1 MQGIR
6 DLIVKVAADMRVKHI
21 VGSEDVTNTVYA
33 LCALH
38 GSRNAKITNSNMT
51 SLVVQWAKCGNDE
64 DAGLK
69 LEQMQNTKPPITAS
83 SLNHLDSIQKDVT
96 YLGLHDTQ
104 NLETNYE
111 VVRIM
116 NN

>member
-1 MQGIR
+1 M
-6 DLIVKVAADMRVKHI
+6 KVAADMKAKNT
-21 VGSEDVTNTVYA
+21 VGSEDVTGTVYA
-33 LCALH
+33 LCVLH

-69 LEQMQNTKPPITAS
+69 EDQMQKTKPPISAF
-83 SLNHLDSIQKDVT
+83 SLNHLHDIQKDVT
-96 YLGLHDTQ
+96 YLGLHHTQ

-111 VVRIM
+111 VVRITQ
-116 NN
+116 